1 MVEQDIHGRK
11 ISVLGA
17 ERSGVAAA
25 VLLAR
30 RGADVFVSD
39 AAPAEKIAGSIQAL
53 RAQGIAH
60 EAGGHTDRVY
70 DAEVIVVSPGIPSTA
85 PVVVEARRRGIP
97 VVAEIE
103 AASWFCPAPIVAVT
117 GSNGKTTTVT
127 LLERML
133 FDAKKEH
140 VLAGNIG
147 TAFSAVVDELSASST
162 VVLEVSSFQLDTIDT
177 FRPAI
182 ALVLNITQNHLNRY
196 EYSMQNYAEA
206 KARITMN
213 QTADDMLIWN
223 IDDEWSARTIAGSR
237 ARQLH
242 MSLRGRVNEGAY
254 VDEGILVVRLNGTS
268 IPIISA
274 DEISIKGEHNLYNA
288 MAAALAARLLGAE
301 PASIRGTLRNFKG
314 VEHRQEFVRDVGG
327 VAYINNS
334 KATTVEAVAAAL
346 KSYTEPIVLVMGGM
360 DKGNDYTTIYD
371 LVKTRVRAI
380 IATGASAGTIEKNF
394 ADKVSVHRIDT
405 IGTEM
410 PNRASME
417 AAVAAAAAAA
427 RKGDIVLL
435 APACTSFD
443 WFRDYEERGRV
454 FKSIVLSLE
463 AGQGKQPNRG

>member
-1 MVEQDIHGRK
+1 MREQDMHGRK

-25 VLLAR
+25 ALPVR
-30 RGADVFVSD
+30 HGAAVFVSD
-39 AAPAEKIAGSIQAL
+39 AAPAGKIAASIGAL
-53 RAQGIAH
+53 SARGIAH
-60 EAGGHTDRVY
+60 EAGGHSDRVY
-70 DAEVIVVSPGIPSTA
+70 DAEAIVVSPGVPSTA
-85 PVVVEARRRGIP
+85 PVVLEAQRRGIR

-133 FDAKKEH
+133 FDAKREH

-147 TAFSAVVDELSASST
+147 TAFSAVVDDLTPAT
-162 VVLEVSSFQLDTIDT
+162 AVVLEVSSFQLDTIDT

-196 EYSMQNYAEA
+196 EYSMEKYAAA
-206 KARITMN
+206 KARIMMN
-213 QTADDMLIWN
+213 QTEDDVLVWN
-223 IDDEWSARTIAGSR
+223 IDDEWSRKTIVGAR

-242 MSLRGRVNEGAY
+242 ISLRGRVNEGAY

-268 IPIISA
+268 VPIISA
-274 DEISIKGEHNLYNA
+274 DEISIRGEHNLYNA

-314 VEHRQEFVRDVGG
+314 VEHRQEFVRELGG
-327 VAYINNS
+327 VTYINNS

-346 KSYTEPIVLVMGGM
+346 NSYTEPIVLVMGGM

-380 IATGASAGTIEKNF
+380 VATGASAETIEKNF

-405 IGTEM
+405 IGTAM
-410 PNRASME
+410 PNRESME

-427 RKGDIVLL
+427 QTGDIVLL

-454 FKSIVLSLE
+454 FKSIVLSLS
-463 AGQGKQPNRG
+463 AGQAS